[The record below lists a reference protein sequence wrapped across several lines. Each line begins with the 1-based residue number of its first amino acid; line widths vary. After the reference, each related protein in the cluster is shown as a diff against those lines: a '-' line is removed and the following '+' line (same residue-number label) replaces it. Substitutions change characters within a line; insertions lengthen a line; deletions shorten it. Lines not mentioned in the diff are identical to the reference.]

1 MGWRFRKSFTI
12 VPGLR
17 LNLSKSGLS
26 ASIGGAPFTVN
37 LGRHGTMQTMS
48 IPGTGISFR
57 NHESNSPRPETSGSS
72 YTPSFLPATTVPPS
86 QISFVDSAPIEQVHS
101 ASTELLTSETL
112 KDLKK
117 LIQSAFEQH
126 DEISRELSTAQD
138 EKIRAI
144 ALYDDWNNGFLFK
157 RLFKNA
163 LALRKAAAD
172 LATDKVAELEEQLK
186 LSTIATY
193 IELEP
198 EQANVYYLMKDGFA
212 GLCDS
217 AAIWDVKTH
226 QATDKV
232 HERTLAATKVER
244 QRVKFNLT
252 TCDLIQWEQT
262 VPHLQNA
269 KGGDIYLYPGFILYR
284 AAREAFSV
292 IEYHDISVVAIL
304 QAFHEE
310 DGVPSDSA
318 VIGKTWAKCNKDGSR
333 DKRFA
338 GNYEIPIAQY
348 GSVTFKSKAGLWEEF
363 HVSNPKRL
371 ENFLTSLSTFGN
383 SYDAVRSV

>member
-1 MGWRFRKSFTI
+1 MSWRFRKSFTTL
-12 VPGLR
+12 PGLR

-26 ASIGGAPFTVN
+26 ASIGCAPFTVN
-37 LGRHGTMQTMS
+37 LGKHGMMQTLS
-48 IPGTGISFR
+48 VPGTGVSYR
-57 NHESNSPRPETSGSS
+57 HHEGSPRAASLDSDPAPHLVLPSLPSSRGS
-72 YTPSFLPATTVPPS
+72 F
-86 QISFVDSAPIEQVHS
+86 IDSAPIEEIHS

-117 LIQSAFEQH
+117 LIQNAFEQRE
-126 DEISRELSTAQD
+126 EIGRELDTAQTA
-138 EKIRAI
+138 KVLAV
-144 ALYDDWNNGFLFK
+144 AQYDDWQNGFFFK

-163 LALRKAAAD
+163 LALRKAASE
-172 LATDKVAELEEQLK
+172 LATDKVAELEEQLR

-212 GLCDS
+212 GLCECG
-217 AAIWDVKTH
+217 AIWDVKSH
-226 QATDKV
+226 QATDKF
-232 HERTLAATKVER
+232 HERTVAVTKIER
-244 QRVKFNLT
+244 QRVQFNLSS
-252 TCDLIQWEQT
+252 CDLIQWEEK
-262 VPHLQNA
+262 VPHLPNA

-292 IEYHDISVVAIL
+292 IEYHDVSIVAIL

-318 VIGKTWAKCNKDGSR
+318 VIGKTWAKSNKDGTR
-333 DKRFA
+333 DKRFVD
-338 GNYEIPIAQY
+338 NCEIPIAQY
-348 GSVTFKSKAGLWEEF
+348 GCMTLRSQTGLWEEF

-371 ENFLTSLSTFGN
+371 ENFLTSLSAFGN
-383 SYDAVRSV
+383 SYEAIPHA

>member
-37 LGRHGTMQTMS
+37 LGRQGMVQTLS
-48 IPGTGISFR
+48 VPGTGVSFR
-57 NHESNSPRPETSGSS
+57 HHEGPSPRTAPFDPSPRPHLVPLPSS
-72 YTPSFLPATTVPPS
+72 QDT
-86 QISFVDSAPIEQVHS
+86 FVDKAPIEEIHS

-117 LIQSAFEQH
+117 LIQDAFQQR
-126 DEISRELSTAQD
+126 DEISRELDSAQT
-138 EKIRAI
+138 EKVLAVER
-144 ALYDDWNNGFLFK
+144 YDSWKNGFLFK

-163 LALRKAAAD
+163 FAQRKAASE
-172 LATDKVAELEEQLK
+172 LATDKVAELEEQLN
-186 LSTIATY
+186 LSTIATH
-193 IELEP
+193 IELEQ
-198 EQANVYYLMKDGFA
+198 EQANVYYRMKDDFA
-212 GLCDS
+212 ALTEC

-226 QATDKV
+226 QATDKF
-232 HERTLAATKVER
+232 HERTVASTKVER
-244 QRVKFNLT
+244 QRVGFNLSS
-252 TCDLIQWEQT
+252 CDLIEWDQK

-292 IEYHDISVVAIL
+292 IEYHDVSIVAVL

-310 DGVPSDSA
+310 DGLPSDSA
-318 VIGKTWAKCNKDGSR
+318 VIGKTWAKSNKDGSR
-333 DKRFA
+333 DKRFVD
-338 GNYEIPIAQY
+338 NYEIPIAQY
-348 GSVTFKSKAGLWEEF
+348 GRVTFRSQTGLWEEF

-371 ENFLTSLSTFGN
+371 ENFLTSLGTFGN
-383 SYDAVRSV
+383 SFDGVRSV